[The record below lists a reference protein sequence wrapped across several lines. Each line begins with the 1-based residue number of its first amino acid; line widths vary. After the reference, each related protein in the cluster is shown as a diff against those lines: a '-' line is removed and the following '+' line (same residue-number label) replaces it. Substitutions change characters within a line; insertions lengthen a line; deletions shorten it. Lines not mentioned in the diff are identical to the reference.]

1 MAKSYEP
8 NTPAINIIRQGTE
21 IQGDIKC
28 KGDIRIDGKLTGT
41 LMCEGKLVIGETG
54 MIDGEIACKN
64 ADVSGKIN
72 GKIEGKEL
80 LLLKNTSDLIGDIFT
95 GKLSIEPGAK
105 FTGTCTMSNA
115 PKNINHNGVG
125 EKEPQLA
132 QETA

>member
-72 GKIEGKEL
+72 GKIEVKEL

-95 GKLSIEPGAK
+95 GKLSVEPGAK
-105 FTGTCTMSNA
+105 FTGTCTMGNA